1 MKGRITNIGHGLE
14 GDLTVTLSLPR
25 HNADNI
31 KKLLDADI
39 DAEIKKWREK
49 RSHDANSLCWALC
62 RDIAAALKAQHTDV
76 EVYRRAIRDVGEYEH
91 LPIKE
96 VAVETFTRRWESKGI
111 GWFVDVVDDS
121 KLSGYKLVKAFYGS
135 STYTTK
141 EMSTLLDYLVDEAEQ
156 MGLTIITKK
165 YDVEKAKKEWGGGV

>member
-1 MKGRITNIGHGLE
+1 MLGQIDNIG
-14 GDLTVTLSLPR
+14 LTLKGEIALTISLPR
-25 HNADNI
+25 QHIEELTKLKDEKIDVTI
-31 KKLLDADI
+31 KKY
-39 DAEIKKWREK
+39 RER
-49 RSHDANSLCWALC
+49 RSMSANALCWCLC
-62 RDIAAALKAQHTDV
+62 RDIAAALKAQHTDI

-96 VAVETFTRRWESKGI
+96 VAVDTFTRRWESKGT

-121 KLSGYKLVKAFYGS
+121 KLPGYKLVKAFYGS

-141 EMSTLLDYLVDEAEQ
+141 EMSALLDYLVDEAEQ

-165 YDVEKAKKEWGGGV
+165 YDVEKAKKEWVNE

>member
-1 MKGRITNIGHGLE
+1 MLGQIKDIG
-14 GDLTVTLSLPR
+14 LTLTGEIALTISLPR
-25 HNADNI
+25 QHIEELTKLKDEQIDVTI
-31 KKLLDADI
+31 KKY
-39 DAEIKKWREK
+39 RE
-49 RSHDANSLCWALC
+49 RRTSDANRLCWCLC
-62 RDIAAALKAQHTDV
+62 RDIAVALKAQHTDV

-96 VAVETFTRRWESKGI
+96 VAVDTFTRRWESKGI

-121 KLSGYKLVKAFYGS
+121 KLPGYKLVKAFYGS

>member
-1 MKGRITNIGHGLE
+1 MKGRITNIGYGLE

-25 HNADNI
+25 QYTDDI

-39 DAEIKKWREK
+39 DAEIKKFRE
-49 RSHDANSLCWALC
+49 RRTSDANRLCWCLC
-62 RDIAAALKAQHTDV
+62 RDIAVALKAQHTDV

-121 KLSGYKLVKAFYGS
+121 KLPGYKLVKAFYGS

-165 YDVEKAKKEWGGGV
+165 YDVEKAKKEWV